1 MKVKH
6 RNKYLMHEFNQQ
18 KEHKNGVMSP
28 DSPEQEA
35 DYSLTP
41 RTEAKYNKIDEDF
54 QMMMQRNQQQRVA
67 ISGANYTLPVT
78 VPITANYGD
87 SGMLQASP
95 QMAHTNIS
103 PRPSSSETDS
113 GNFIQSHSF
122 FVIDVTQAHIHIPR
136 TNVYTH

>member
-1 MKVKH
+1 
-6 RNKYLMHEFNQQ
+6 
-18 KEHKNGVMSP
+18 MSP
-28 DSPEQEA
+28 DSPEPEA
-35 DYSLTP
+35 DYTLTP

-78 VPITANYGD
+78 VPITANYGE

-113 GNFIQSHSF
+113 GKWNLFEIAVISF
-122 FVIDVTQAHIHIPR
+122 
-136 TNVYTH
+136 N

>member
-1 MKVKH
+1 
-6 RNKYLMHEFNQQ
+6 
-18 KEHKNGVMSP
+18 MSP

-35 DYSLTP
+35 DYTLTP

-67 ISGANYTLPVT
+67 ITGSNYTLPVT
-78 VPITANYGD
+78 VPISANYGE
-87 SGMLQASP
+87 SVMLQASP

-113 GNFIQSHSF
+113 GM
-122 FVIDVTQAHIHIPR
+122 IPNEKLICVR
-136 TNVYTH
+136 IETMLKKFYV

>member
-1 MKVKH
+1 MKVRH

-35 DYSLTP
+35 DYTLTP

-113 GNFIQSHSF
+113 GNFIQ
-122 FVIDVTQAHIHIPR
+122 
-136 TNVYTH
+136 